1 METAQS
7 IINDSLQEILVQSSE
22 QSLQPVDFQV
32 AKRYFNRMMA
42 TTPFNGLGF
51 TEVVAPDD
59 AITVPAGAIIGI
71 IKNLAKSLLTTY
83 AMPLTAELA
92 QDARDG
98 LQEIRRLTVTVQA
111 TAFPCTLPI
120 GSGNEQENTFNNQ
133 HFYPCPED
141 ELLTERDGA
150 ILLESGTHES

>member
-42 TTPFNGLGF
+42 TTPFNDLGF
-51 TEVVAPDD
+51 TEVVNPDD
-59 AITVPAGAIIGI
+59 LITVPAGAIIGI

-92 QDARDG
+92 QDAREG
-98 LQEIRRLTVTVQA
+98 LQEIRRLTVTVQP
-111 TAFPCTLPI
+111 TVFPCTLPI

-133 HFYPCPED
+133 HFYPCPEE
-141 ELLTERDGA
+141 ELLDGRGDN
-150 ILLESGTHES
+150 LLVGSETDG